1 VTDFT
6 KTVIIMTSNV
16 GARSL
21 ADAAGDNNSFGF
33 QGALHEH
40 MTPKEIKEIS
50 MSAARRKFT
59 PEFLNR
65 LDEIVTFNTLTK
77 EQIEEVLG
85 MELAKVQVKF
95 MMTGA
100 NTLDV
105 SPAAL
110 RELLERGY
118 DKKYNARGIRR
129 TLEKEVVTP
138 LARAISSFEIVRH
151 DRIVLDYEKD
161 GFVFYN
167 LTEQKESPNGVIRL
181 YAEGSIPTGQ
191 LSLPIL

>member
-1 VTDFT
+1 
-6 KTVIIMTSNV
+6 
-16 GARSL
+16 
-21 ADAAGDNNSFGF
+21 
-33 QGALHEH
+33 